1 VRVGS
6 VRRLAV
12 AAVVPALVLSGLAG
26 AVRAQPAP
34 GDPDDPPPP
43 YQINLYGPSP
53 FDNVVLL
60 WDEELLQAIR
70 ANPAGTGPTVT
81 ARALGVVHTAMYDAW
96 AAYDT
101 RANGTRYGGSLR
113 RPPAEHTLANKNKAI
128 SFAAFTT
135 LVDLFPKRKA
145 DFTKQMEELGYSPIG
160 IDNSTPA
167 TIGIIVAKAIIDYR
181 HNDGANQLGD
191 YADTTGYKP
200 VNTWDKVNDRWRWQP
215 LCVPTPPPGATTC
228 EGTVQ
233 RAYTP
238 HWRKVIPFVLTFS
251 PLRYDVP
258 GPPTDPGGGFSADD
272 IEQEVKETADLD
284 DVAKIKAEYWADG
297 PRSEFPPG
305 HWAVFAQAFSR
316 KRHHS
321 VDDDAKLFFA
331 LGNALMDA
339 SIASWDVKYRWDFVR
354 PITGIREHFRGKP
367 IPSWLGP
374 YQGFGVVPG
383 ERWLPY
389 QPLNV
394 VTPAFPEY
402 TSGHSAF
409 SAAGATVLTKFT
421 GSDAFGISVTVRAG
435 TSRIEPRDGTHPGT
449 PAKDVTLSWPT
460 LSAAAAEAGLSRRL
474 GGIHFQSGDEHG
486 RAVGAR
492 VGADAWARALA
503 FITGATAG

>member
-1 VRVGS
+1 VRVRVKRG
-6 VRRLAV
+6 LAV
-12 AAVVPALVLSGLAG
+12 AAVVVPGLVLAFGGTGLA
-26 AVRAQPAP
+26 QPGP

-60 WDEELLQAIR
+60 WNEELLQAVR
-70 ANPAGTGPTVT
+70 ANPSGTGPTVT

-96 AAYDT
+96 AAYDP

-113 RPPAEHTLANKNKAI
+113 RPAAERTVANKSKAI
-128 SFAAFTT
+128 SFAAYAT
-135 LVDLFPKRKA
+135 LVDLFPKRKS
-145 DFTKQMEELGYSPIG
+145 DFAKQMEELGYNPIG
-160 IDNSTPA
+160 IDNSIPA
-167 TIGIIVAKAIIDYR
+167 MIGTITAKAVIDFR

-191 YADTTGYKP
+191 YADTTGYQP
-200 VNTWDKVNDRWRWQP
+200 RNTWDRVNDRWAWQP

-228 EGTVQ
+228 AGTVQ
-233 RAYTP
+233 KALTP
-238 HWRKVIPFVLTFS
+238 QWRKVIPFVLTWPVQF
-251 PLRYDVP
+251 DVP

-272 IEQEVKETADLD
+272 VEQEMKETADLD
-284 DVAKIKAEYWADG
+284 DASKIKAEYWADG

-305 HWAVFAQAFSR
+305 HWAVFAQATSR
-316 KRHHS
+316 KRGHS

-339 SIASWDVKYRWDFVR
+339 SIATWDLKYRYDYVR
-354 PITGIREHFRGKP
+354 PITAIREHYRGKL

-374 YQGFGVVPG
+374 YQGYGMVPG

-394 VTPAFPEY
+394 VTPPFPEY

-409 SAAGATVLTKFT
+409 SAAGATVLAKFT
-421 GSDAFGISVTVRAG
+421 GSGAFGVSVTVRAG
-435 TSRIEPRDGTHPGT
+435 TSRIEPRDGSHPGT

-460 LSAAAAEAGLSRRL
+460 FNDAADEAGWSRRY
-474 GGIHFQSGDEHG
+474 GGIHFQSGDQHG
-486 RAVGAR
+486 RGVGAR
-492 VGADAWARALA
+492 LGADAWARALA